1 MFITY
6 RPNYSGAS
14 LQPVSPGVVTRH
26 LPAMLACMI
35 MTLGGFGCGGAVKT
49 CEEMYVDCQS
59 LGGGCTRGYPGCDV
73 YGKASCGT
81 CLECC
86 LAGIPYPPKC
96 KCRKC
101 GFD

>member
-1 MFITY
+1 MFPSTLPSY
-6 RPNYSGAS
+6 FRALMRPTADMRSMAPLWGMAAILAAVGCGAS
-14 LQPVSPGVVTRH
+14 
-26 LPAMLACMI
+26 
-35 MTLGGFGCGGAVKT
+35 VKT
-49 CEEMYVDCQS
+49 CEDMYVDCQN

>member
-1 MFITY
+1 MRLTSSDALRRPSGFMEHFIALGAEIAATSRIVVSSRRSETKNPFY
-6 RPNYSGAS
+6 RE
-14 LQPVSPGVVTRH
+14 
-26 LPAMLACMI
+26 AC
-35 MTLGGFGCGGAVKT
+35 
-49 CEEMYVDCQS
+49 QN